1 MKHLFS
7 ILCFFM
13 LSNAFAQ
20 EQFSVFFESNKFDL
34 IKSENDKLNNWIA
47 ANTSVKIVAIEGY
60 TDEDGSDGFN
70 DTLAKKRVDCIY
82 KLIKYKINIR
92 DDFKTRSFG
101 ENFKQSKNKA
111 DNRKVSIFYILPK
124 DLNREDEILGIKKTI
139 EIPKPK
145 PEIQFPEKMVLENP
159 DGTKS
164 EIDLDVAFMKQVSNA
179 KVGEKLKLDN
189 LNFYINSFGITLDSR
204 DKLYELL
211 IIMEKNPALKIDIQ
225 GHLCC
230 NPIDKQ
236 NLSGQR
242 AKAVYGFLV
251 ANNIDKSRISYKGF
265 GSTQPIYSLPEK
277 TDEEKAANRRVE
289 IMIVEN

>member
-1 MKHLFS
+1 
-7 ILCFFM
+7 M

-34 IKSENDKLNNWIA
+34 NKSENDKLNNWI
-47 ANTSVKIVAIEGY
+47 TSNIDVKIVAIEGY
-60 TDEDGSDGFN
+60 TDEDGSNGFN

-82 KLIKYKINIR
+82 KLVKDKIKIR

-101 ENFKQSKNKA
+101 ENFMQSKNKA
-111 DNRKVSIFYILPK
+111 ANRKVSIFYILPK
-124 DLNREDEILGIKKTI
+124 DLDREDEILGIKKTV
-139 EIPKPK
+139 EVPKPK
-145 PEIQFPEKMVLENP
+145 PEILFPEKIVLDNP
-159 DGTKS
+159 DGTQS
-164 EIDLDVAFMKQVSNA
+164 QINLNVAFMKQVSNA
-179 KVGEKLKLDN
+179 RVGEKLKLDN
-189 LNFYINSFGITLDSR
+189 LNFYNNSFGITLDSR

-277 TDEEKAANRRVE
+277 TDEEKATNRRVE